1 MRLDRGFVVFP
12 CGKASCR
19 TVVGFPDSQFGSL
32 LSLLFGQIPDA
43 ALCVAEAGE
52 RTIFLIIGQRDFG
65 SVDLFRILEKR
76 TGRGREGRV
85 PVGVFVRTV
94 AIRLVFGISAATQCC
109 GFVFGGVVRSL
120 LEIPDFAFA
129 VGHDKL
135 LYQRRLAINQIRTA
149 VCDDDAVFFGSDRS
163 SRFDLR
169 FHKLVGFKD
178 YRYETEGQKL
188 CPLLLRRIKKTFFP

>member
-1 MRLDRGFVVFP
+1 MLYRDTSSYPQCTAYAQQRIFEQTEARIEMRLDRGFVVFP

-94 AIRLVFGISAATQCC
+94 AIRLVFGISAAV
-109 GFVFGGVVRSL
+109 GSSL
-120 LEIPDFAFA
+120 VE
-129 VGHDKL
+129 
-135 LYQRRLAINQIRTA
+135 
-149 VCDDDAVFFGSDRS
+149 
-163 SRFDLR
+163 
-169 FHKLVGFKD
+169 
-178 YRYETEGQKL
+178 
-188 CPLLLRRIKKTFFP
+188 